1 MKIEKRDGKLVDFDS
16 NKIKE
21 AIKKASKSSSEKLS
35 DEDIEKV
42 VSFVEKS
49 LGDADSSVEEIQ
61 EFVEDGLM
69 HDNHYETAKT
79 YIKYREERTAERFKR
94 LEITKEI
101 KEKLDASNIQNQN
114 ANVDESSFG
123 GRKGEADSALMKQ
136 MALDYYISPKFTK
149 NHKDN
154 RVYIHDLDSYVLG
167 DHNCAIG
174 STLIK
179 VKINNDVK
187 TLSLDNFSKL
197 LNILTLGTF
206 NLIDKNIQILSR
218 NGWTTLKS
226 ITIRK
231 TKEGEDI
238 FNIKTRSGMPLCLT
252 GEHKVPVIQNGK
264 ESTLLVKD
272 IKVGDSLI
280 SSDINISGNDD
291 ISSFSLN
298 LLDLSDIDLRIV
310 NLTPLRHYLR
320 YKYGVCLAIWERE
333 NGISENFK
341 NLKIQDFKKLISEY
355 PISFD
360 MINTLR
366 IKTSN
371 SKHTYPLYIPYS
383 ESLAKLYAYIYAD
396 GGVYVSEEE
405 SLFQLTFTNTN
416 EEMVDDFIKCYKE
429 VFGYSLNKS
438 YPSWDSTSPCIRVT
452 DGSKLVVKLFKD
464 FAGAKKYGASD
475 ISMPDFVING
485 PQNIKYAYLSASI
498 DTDGCKSSRGIIYTT
513 CGDSYSNQFMALLG
527 SLGYHPIKNMQYKAG
542 SVYRF
547 GKKSGKRNYNCYTI
561 IIGRNDEE
569 YTLQVNTDCLK
580 FNDKYTYK
588 GISNNFNEQ
597 KIIKIT
603 TEQKD
608 CNVYD
613 LETEDHWFIA
623 NDYVIHNCLSI
634 PFDHLLSEGFQT
646 RQTDV
651 RPANSVNTAMQ
662 LIAVIFQIQS
672 LQQFGGVSAT
682 HLDWTMVPYVRKSFL
697 KHFKDGVK
705 YIEAVSL
712 PDIFKDTDSIEDKKY
727 SSHHR
732 AYEYAMDM
740 TEKECKQSCEG
751 LFHNLNT
758 LQSRAGDQL
767 PFTSI
772 NYGTCTLPEGR
783 MITKALL
790 NAALNGVGKFHLTP
804 IFPCCIFQYKK
815 GINDKPGT
823 PNYDLKQLAIK
834 SLVRRIYPNFANC
847 DWSNQKSQIEYDRS
861 MKQEVLNNLSED
873 DKNKLIELIEKN
885 SELEKKLS
893 LKIEEKKLVIDYE
906 EQPYEMFST
915 MGCRTANG
923 TDINFTKEDYLKN
936 INEAINTGKIKSGEM
951 LSSAQK
957 DGRGNIAPATIIL
970 PTLAMEAKKKS
981 EKNKTDIIEEFFKIL
996 EKAIE
1001 DCRDELIERFN
1012 WICAQS
1018 PKSAKFMYENHSMY
1032 GTDTNEGIKSEL
1044 KHGTLAIGQLGL
1056 AETIEILIGKNQ
1068 LTKEG
1073 MELAKK
1079 IEKLYND
1086 KCTEYKKEFSLNFGV
1101 YYSPA
1106 ENLCYTSM
1114 QKFQKKYGKIPNV
1127 SEKDYFT
1134 NSMHV
1139 PVWEKVT
1146 PFDKIDTESQL
1157 TGYSNA
1163 GCITYVECGDNAKN
1177 NEKAV
1182 EQIVD
1187 YAMEKNIPY
1196 FAINIPLDSC
1206 MKCGYQGSID
1216 NECPVCGA
1224 KDAGDGTNI
1233 QRLRR
1238 VTGYLS
1244 QDFRNFNK
1252 GKQEEVED
1260 RVKHTNQLNSW
1271 NK

>member
-21 AIKKASKSSSEKLS
+21 AVKKASRSSSEKLS

-42 VSFVEKS
+42 VSFVEKG
-49 LGDADSSVEEIQ
+49 LNNADSSVEEIQ
-61 EFVEDGLM
+61 ELVEDGLM

-167 DHNCAIG
+167 DHNC
-174 STLIK
+174 
-179 VKINNDVK
+179 
-187 TLSLDNFSKL
+187 
-197 LNILTLGTF
+197 
-206 NLIDKNIQILSR
+206 
-218 NGWTTLKS
+218 
-226 ITIRK
+226 
-231 TKEGEDI
+231 
-238 FNIKTRSGMPLCLT
+238 
-252 GEHKVPVIQNGK
+252 
-264 ESTLLVKD
+264 
-272 IKVGDSLI
+272 
-280 SSDINISGNDD
+280 
-291 ISSFSLN
+291 
-298 LLDLSDIDLRIV
+298 
-310 NLTPLRHYLR
+310 
-320 YKYGVCLAIWERE
+320 
-333 NGISENFK
+333 
-341 NLKIQDFKKLISEY
+341 
-355 PISFD
+355 
-360 MINTLR
+360 
-366 IKTSN
+366 
-371 SKHTYPLYIPYS
+371 
-383 ESLAKLYAYIYAD
+383 
-396 GGVYVSEEE
+396 
-405 SLFQLTFTNTN
+405 
-416 EEMVDDFIKCYKE
+416 
-429 VFGYSLNKS
+429 
-438 YPSWDSTSPCIRVT
+438 
-452 DGSKLVVKLFKD
+452 
-464 FAGAKKYGASD
+464 
-475 ISMPDFVING
+475 
-485 PQNIKYAYLSASI
+485 
-498 DTDGCKSSRGIIYTT
+498 
-513 CGDSYSNQFMALLG
+513 
-527 SLGYHPIKNMQYKAG
+527 
-542 SVYRF
+542 
-547 GKKSGKRNYNCYTI
+547 
-561 IIGRNDEE
+561 
-569 YTLQVNTDCLK
+569 
-580 FNDKYTYK
+580 
-588 GISNNFNEQ
+588 
-597 KIIKIT
+597 
-603 TEQKD
+603 
-608 CNVYD
+608 
-613 LETEDHWFIA
+613 
-623 NDYVIHNCLSI
+623 LSI

-727 SSHHR
+727 SRHHR

-861 MKQEVLNNLSED
+861 VKQEVLNNLSED

-981 EKNKTDIIEEFFKIL
+981 EKNKTDIIEEFFKIF

-1224 KDAGDGTNI
+1224 KDTGDGTNI